1 MSVGTRTVSP
11 MKPSAVEQ
19 METLGRHFDTIR
31 ETQADAARVA
41 ARLAEQ
47 VDEARRYAEAAG
59 RDAARN
65 GSRPPCP
72 GPRGPARVAEAA

>member
-1 MSVGTRTVSP
+1 MSP

-19 METLGRHFDTIR
+19 MGTLGRHFDTIR

-41 ARLAEQ
+41 ARLAAQ
-47 VDEARRYAEAAG
+47 IDEARRYAEAAG

-65 GSRPPCP
+65 GSQPPCP
-72 GPRGPARVAEAA
+72 GSRVPARVAEAA